1 MKLIYM
7 GTPALA
13 VPPLEVLAREH
24 EIALV
29 VTQSDKPVGRS
40 KTPQPSPVK
49 QWAIE
54 NGVAVS
60 QPQRA
65 RDESFVEELKAVAPD
80 GIAVVAFGQILPRAV
95 LELAPRGCANLH
107 YSLLPRWRGA
117 APVQHALLNG
127 DKTTGVTTQWMA
139 EKLDAGDLI
148 LTREVEILPEETTA
162 DLWQK
167 LTPVGCEVL
176 RDTMRLLEN
185 GAAPRVPQD
194 ENLVTMAPQLKREDG
209 KIRWDEAAQ
218 KTVNRVRA
226 MNPWPGA
233 WCEFRG
239 ANLKIWRAQ
248 LGKNAPQLA
257 PGKFEVEGGKVFV
270 GTNDG
275 AIELIEVQAEGRPR
289 LAAAEWARGARL

>member
-95 LELAPRGCANLH
+95 LELAPRQ
-107 YSLLPRWRGA
+107 RGS
-117 APVQHALLNG
+117 N
-127 DKTTGVTTQWMA
+127 
-139 EKLDAGDLI
+139 E
-148 LTREVEILPEETTA
+148 
-162 DLWQK
+162 
-167 LTPVGCEVL
+167 
-176 RDTMRLLEN
+176 
-185 GAAPRVPQD
+185 
-194 ENLVTMAPQLKREDG
+194 
-209 KIRWDEAAQ
+209 
-218 KTVNRVRA
+218 
-226 MNPWPGA
+226 
-233 WCEFRG
+233 
-239 ANLKIWRAQ
+239 
-248 LGKNAPQLA
+248 
-257 PGKFEVEGGKVFV
+257 
-270 GTNDG
+270 
-275 AIELIEVQAEGRPR
+275 
-289 LAAAEWARGARL
+289 